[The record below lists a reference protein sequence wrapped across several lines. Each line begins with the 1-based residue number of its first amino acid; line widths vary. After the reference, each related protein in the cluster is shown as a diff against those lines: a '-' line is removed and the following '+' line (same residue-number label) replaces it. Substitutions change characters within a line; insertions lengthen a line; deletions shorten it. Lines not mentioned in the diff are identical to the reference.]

1 MKLILENQS
10 KYKVSKRL
18 FTEII
23 KRLHREIPDVYEDE
37 VELLLTTNVEIQKL
51 NKSYRGMDKATDV
64 LSFSDRDIEG
74 ARGENTCLGQ
84 IIISVERAESQA
96 RELDQTLVEELKFLF
111 THGLL
116 HLLGYDHEK
125 PEDEKVML
133 DKAYKVLG
141 RV

>member
-37 VELLLTTNVEIQKL
+37 VELLLTTNAEIQKL

-74 ARGENTCLGQ
+74 VRGENTCLGQ
-84 IIISVERAESQA
+84 IIISVERAEEQA
-96 RELDQTLVEELKFLF
+96 KELNQTLVEELKFLF

-133 DKAYKVLG
+133 EKAYKILG

>member
-1 MKLILENQS
+1 MNLIFENQS
-10 KYKVSKRL
+10 KHKVSKRL

-23 KRLHREIPDVYEDE
+23 KRLHREVPDVYEDE
-37 VELLLTTNVEIQKL
+37 VELLLTTNSGIQKL
-51 NKSYRGMDKATDV
+51 NKDYRGIDKATDV

-96 RELDQTLVEELKFLF
+96 HELNQTVVDELKFLF

-116 HLLGYDHEK
+116 HLLGYDHETPK
-125 PEDEKVML
+125 TKN
-133 DKAYKVLG
+133 
-141 RV
+141 